1 MKTSDTSKS
10 NILYLDSGSGIGGGQ
25 RSLLLLL
32 NLLDKDRFTPFVGCL
47 GDSPFAVE
55 AEKTEARVVPLSL
68 PAAHNKTDSSYS
80 TSIKQVWHERARAYL
95 VGDFSA
101 NRDKSR
107 RFTLRDL
114 LEDFRQISVIL
125 QLHRTVKRYAIDII
139 HANSLSVALL
149 GGIVARI
156 NRIPILMHKRYATSY
171 GILDRICERLLH
183 RVILVSEATRW
194 HFAPAAKQTLI
205 YNGVDLDAFQASPE
219 EVETLRV
226 ELLSDASDAAILTG
240 VVTRITPEK
249 GIHFLI
255 RAIAELKKYS
265 TTTGIDI
272 KLLIVGGPY
281 FQKDIDYMN
290 KLKQEVTDLGIE
302 DSVIFTGFLS
312 DTRVVTRLLDIVLVP
327 SIIPE
332 ACPRTIIEAMAV
344 GKPVI
349 STPLGGSKEL
359 VTSETGIL
367 VPPEDASAIA
377 DAISTLATDPERLKA
392 MGEASRNRA
401 EQLFSSKKNTALTEA
416 VYAELL
422 VGSGRGNPAEIRRN
436 TLSKTPSK
444 NTLRV

>member
-32 NLLDKDRFTPFVGCL
+32 SLLNKDRFTPFVGCL
-47 GDSPFAVE
+47 GDSPLAVE
-55 AEKTEARVVPLSL
+55 VIKTEASIVPLSL
-68 PAAHNKTDSSYS
+68 PAAHNKTD
-80 TSIKQVWHERARAYL
+80 KV
-95 VGDFSA
+95 
-101 NRDKSR
+101 K

-114 LEDFRQISVIL
+114 LDDLRQLQVVL
-125 QLHRTVKRYAIDII
+125 QLHRAVKRHAIDLI

-149 GGIVARI
+149 GGIVARL

-171 GILDRICERLLH
+171 GILDRLCERLLH

-194 HFAPAAKQTLI
+194 DFAPVAKQTLI
-205 YNGVDLDAFQASPE
+205 YNGVDLDAFQASPK
-219 EVETLRV
+219 EVETLRI
-226 ELLSDASDAAILTG
+226 ELVGDSPDSPILVG

-255 RAIAELKKYS
+255 RAMAELKEK
-265 TTTGIDI
+265 IPV

-281 FQKDIDYMN
+281 FQKDVDYMEA
-290 KLKQEVTDLGIE
+290 LKQEVVNLGVE

-312 DTRVVTRLLDIVLVP
+312 DTRVVTSLLDIVLVP

-349 STPLGGSKEL
+349 ATPLGGSKEL
-359 VTSETGIL
+359 ATPETGIL

-377 DAISTLATDPERLKA
+377 DAVATLTTDRERLQA
-392 MGEASRNRA
+392 MGEAAHTRA
-401 EQLFSSKKNTALTEA
+401 AQLFSSEKNIALTEA
-416 VYAELL
+416 VYTELL
-422 VGSGRGNPAEIRRN
+422 TG
-436 TLSKTPSK
+436 T
-444 NTLRV
+444 

>member
-1 MKTSDTSKS
+1 MKTSDTLKS

-47 GDSPFAVE
+47 GDSQFAGEV
-55 AEKTEARVVPLSL
+55 EKTAAHIVPLSL
-68 PAAHNKTDSSYS
+68 PAAHNKTN
-80 TSIKQVWHERARAYL
+80 KV
-95 VGDFSA
+95 
-101 NRDKSR
+101 R

-114 LEDFRQISVIL
+114 FEDFRQLRVIL
-125 QLHRTVKRYAIDII
+125 QLHRTVKQHAIDLI

-171 GILDRICERLLH
+171 GILDRLCERLLH

-194 HFAPAAKQTLI
+194 NFASPAKQTLI
-205 YNGVDLDAFQASPE
+205 YNGVDLNAFQASPK
-219 EVETLRV
+219 EVETLRK
-226 ELLSDASDAAILTG
+226 EIFSDSPDASILAG

-249 GIHFLI
+249 GIHFLV
-255 RAIAELKKYS
+255 RAMAELREKIS
-265 TTTGIDI
+265 I

-281 FQKDIDYMN
+281 FQKDIDYME
-290 KLKQEVTDLGIE
+290 KLKQEVADLGVE

-312 DTRVVTRLLDIVLVP
+312 DTRVVTSLLDIVLVP

-349 STPLGGSKEL
+349 ATPLGGSKEL
-359 VTSETGIL
+359 VTPETGIL
-367 VPPEDASAIA
+367 VPPEDASAVA
-377 DAISTLATDPERLKA
+377 DAITTLTTDQERLAA
-392 MGEASRNRA
+392 MERA
-401 EQLFSSKKNTALTEA
+401 ARDRAVQLFSSEKNTALTEV
-416 VYAELL
+416 VYTELL
-422 VGSGRGNPAEIRRN
+422 AAS
-436 TLSKTPSK
+436 
-444 NTLRV
+444 

>member
-32 NLLDKDRFTPFVGCL
+32 NLLDKNRFTPFVGCL
-47 GDSPFAVE
+47 GDSPFATE
-55 AEKTEARVVPLSL
+55 AKKTEANVVPLSL
-68 PAAHNKTDSSYS
+68 PAAHNKTDK
-80 TSIKQVWHERARAYL
+80 I
-95 VGDFSA
+95 
-101 NRDKSR
+101 R

-114 LEDFRQISVIL
+114 LEDFRQLGVLL
-125 QLHRTVKRYAIDII
+125 QLHRMVKRYAIDLI

-156 NRIPILMHKRYATSY
+156 NGIPILMHKRYATSY
-171 GILDRICERLLH
+171 GILDRICARLLH

-194 HFAPAAKQTLI
+194 NFAPTAKQTLI
-205 YNGVDLDAFQASPE
+205 YNGVDLDAFQASSE
-219 EVETLRV
+219 EVKNLRS
-226 ELLSDASDAAILTG
+226 ELLPDASDTAILTG

-249 GIHFLI
+249 GIHFLV
-255 RAIAELKKYS
+255 RAIAELKGIS
-265 TTTGIDI
+265 SMTGADI

-281 FQKDIDYMN
+281 FQKDVDYMN
-290 KLKQEVTDLGIE
+290 ELKKEVTDLGVE
-302 DSVIFTGFLS
+302 DSVIFTGFMS
-312 DTRVVTRLLDIVLVP
+312 DTRVVTSLLDIVLVP

-359 VTSETGIL
+359 VTRDTGIL

-377 DAISTLATDPERLKA
+377 DAIATLATDRERLKA
-392 MGEASRNRA
+392 LGEYSRNRA
-401 EQLFSSKKNTALTEA
+401 EQLFSSKKNIALTEA

-422 VGSGRGNPAEIRRN
+422 AAC
-436 TLSKTPSK
+436 
-444 NTLRV
+444 

>member
-47 GDSPFAVE
+47 GDSPFAAE

-68 PAAHNKTDSSYS
+68 PAAHNKTDK
-80 TSIKQVWHERARAYL
+80 I
-95 VGDFSA
+95 
-101 NRDKSR
+101 R
-107 RFTLRDL
+107 RFTLGDL
-114 LEDFRQISVIL
+114 LEDLRQLKVIL
-125 QLHRTVKRYAIDII
+125 QLHRMVKQNAIDLI

-171 GILDRICERLLH
+171 GVLDRICERLLH

-194 HFAPAAKQTLI
+194 NFAPTAKQTLI

-219 EVETLRV
+219 EVQDLRA
-226 ELLSDASDAAILTG
+226 ELLPDASDASIVAG

-249 GIHFLI
+249 GIHFLV
-255 RAIAELKKYS
+255 RAIAALKGLS
-265 TTTGIDI
+265 LMTGTDI

-290 KLKQEVTDLGIE
+290 ALKQEVADLGVE
-302 DSVIFTGFLS
+302 DSIIFTGFLS
-312 DTRVVTRLLDIVLVP
+312 DTRVVTSLLDIVLVP

-349 STPLGGSKEL
+349 ATPLGGSKEL
-359 VTSETGIL
+359 VTPDTGIL

-377 DAISTLATDPERLKA
+377 DAIAILTTDRERLRALGKA
-392 MGEASRNRA
+392 SCNRA
-401 EQLFSSKKNTALTEA
+401 EQLFSSEKNTALTEA

-422 VGSGRGNPAEIRRN
+422 TA
-436 TLSKTPSK
+436 
-444 NTLRV
+444 

>member
-1 MKTSDTSKS
+1 MKKTKSSDTSTS

-47 GDSPFAVE
+47 GDSPFAAEV
-55 AEKTEARVVPLSL
+55 EKTAANVVPLSL
-68 PAAHNKTDSSYS
+68 PAAHNKTD
-80 TSIKQVWHERARAYL
+80 TVK
-95 VGDFSA
+95 
-101 NRDKSR
+101 

-114 LEDFRQISVIL
+114 LEDFQQLGVIL
-125 QLHRTVKRYAIDII
+125 QLHRMVKRYAIDLI

-194 HFAPAAKQTLI
+194 NFAPPAKQTLI
-205 YNGVDLDAFQASPE
+205 YNGVNLEGFQASAE
-219 EVETLRV
+219 EVETLRS
-226 ELLSDASDAAILTG
+226 ELLPNASDASIVTG

-249 GIHFLI
+249 GIHFLV
-255 RAIAELKKYS
+255 RAMAALK
-265 TTTGIDI
+265 GRIDS

-281 FQKDIDYMN
+281 FQKDVDYMN
-290 KLKQEVTDLGIE
+290 TLQQEVTDLGVE

-312 DTRVVTRLLDIVLVP
+312 DTRIVTSLLDIVLVP

-359 VTSETGIL
+359 VTPETGIL

-377 DAISTLATDPERLKA
+377 DAITRLATDRERLKT
-392 MGEASRNRA
+392 MGEASRHRA
-401 EQLFSSKKNTALTEA
+401 EQLFSSEKNTALTES

-422 VGSGRGNPAEIRRN
+422 AVR
-436 TLSKTPSK
+436 
-444 NTLRV
+444 

>member
-32 NLLDKDRFTPFVGCL
+32 NLLDKDRFTPFIGCL
-47 GDSPFAVE
+47 GDSPFAAE

-68 PAAHNKTDSSYS
+68 PAAHNKTD
-80 TSIKQVWHERARAYL
+80 KVQ
-95 VGDFSA
+95 
-101 NRDKSR
+101 

-114 LEDFRQISVIL
+114 FEDFRQLGVIL
-125 QLHRTVKRYAIDII
+125 QLHRMVKRYAIDLI

-194 HFAPAAKQTLI
+194 DFAPVAKQTLI
-205 YNGVDLDAFQASPE
+205 YNGVDLDAFQALPE
-219 EVETLRV
+219 EVESLRA
-226 ELLSDASDAAILTG
+226 ELLPDASDASILTG

-249 GIHFLI
+249 GIHFLV
-255 RAIAELKKYS
+255 RAIAELKNCS
-265 TTTGIDI
+265 ATVGVDL

-290 KLKQEVTDLGIE
+290 ELKQEATDLGVE

-312 DTRVVTRLLDIVLVP
+312 DTRVVTSLLDIMLVP

-332 ACPRTIIEAMAV
+332 ACPRTIIEAMAA

-359 VTSETGIL
+359 VTPETGVL
-367 VPPEDASAIA
+367 VQPEDASTIA
-377 DAISTLATDPERLKA
+377 DAITTLATDRERLKA
-392 MGEASRNRA
+392 MGKASRNRA
-401 EQLFSSKKNTALTEA
+401 EQLFSSKKNTTLTEA
-416 VYAELL
+416 VYTELL
-422 VGSGRGNPAEIRRN
+422 AAPRRRH
-436 TLSKTPSK
+436 KTDIA
-444 NTLRV
+444 

>member
-1 MKTSDTSKS
+1 MKTSDTLKS

-32 NLLDKDRFTPFVGCL
+32 NLLNKDRFTPFVGCL
-47 GDSPFAVE
+47 GKSPFA
-55 AEKTEARVVPLSL
+55 AEVKKTEARVVPLSL
-68 PAAHNKTDSSYS
+68 PEAHNKTD
-80 TSIKQVWHERARAYL
+80 KVQ
-95 VGDFSA
+95 
-101 NRDKSR
+101 

-114 LEDFRQISVIL
+114 LNDFRQLGVIL
-125 QLHRTVKRYAIDII
+125 QLHRMVKRHAIDLI

-149 GGIVARI
+149 GGIVAKI

-194 HFAPAAKQTLI
+194 NFAPTAKQTLI

-219 EVETLRV
+219 EVETLRS
-226 ELLSDASDAAILTG
+226 ELLPDASDASIVTG

-249 GIHFLI
+249 GIHFLV
-255 RAIAELKKYS
+255 RAVAELKRRS
-265 TTTGIDI
+265 SITASNI

-290 KLKQEVTDLGIE
+290 ALKQEVTDLGVE
-302 DSVIFTGFLS
+302 DSVIFTGFLP
-312 DTRVVTRLLDIVLVP
+312 DTRVVTSLLDIVLVP

-349 STPLGGSKEL
+349 ATPLGGSKEL

-377 DAISTLATDPERLKA
+377 DALAGLATDEEQLKI
-392 MGEASRNRA
+392 MGKASRNRA
-401 EQLFSSKKNTALTEA
+401 EELFSGEKNIALTEA

-422 VGSGRGNPAEIRRN
+422 AIR
-436 TLSKTPSK
+436 
-444 NTLRV
+444 

>member
-32 NLLDKDRFTPFVGCL
+32 NLLDKERFTPFVGCL
-47 GDSPFAVE
+47 GDSAFAAE
-55 AEKTEARVVPLSL
+55 IEKTAANVIPLSL
-68 PAAHNKTDSSYS
+68 PAAHNKTD
-80 TSIKQVWHERARAYL
+80 KV
-95 VGDFSA
+95 
-101 NRDKSR
+101 K
-107 RFTLRDL
+107 RFTFRDL
-114 LEDFRQISVIL
+114 LEDFRQLRVIIE
-125 QLHRTVKRYAIDII
+125 LHRIVKRHAIDLI

-171 GILDRICERLLH
+171 GILDRFCERLLH

-194 HFAPAAKQTLI
+194 DFAPAAKQTLI
-205 YNGVDLDAFQASPE
+205 YNGVDLDAFQATSE
-219 EVETLRV
+219 EVETLRT
-226 ELLSDASDAAILTG
+226 ELFSNEPNAAVLVG

-249 GIHFLI
+249 GIHFLV
-255 RAIAELKKYS
+255 RAMGELKKQ
-265 TTTGIDI
+265 TNA

-281 FQKDIDYMN
+281 FQKDIDYMDT
-290 KLKQEVTDLGIE
+290 LKQEVADLGVE

-312 DTRVVTRLLDIVLVP
+312 DTRIVTSLLDIVLVP

-349 STPLGGSKEL
+349 ATPLGGSKEL
-359 VTSETGIL
+359 VTPETGIL

-377 DAISTLATDPERLKA
+377 DAIATLATDPGRLIAMRKA
-392 MGEASRNRA
+392 ARDRA
-401 EQLFSSKKNTALTEA
+401 VQLFSSKKNTALTET
-416 VYAELL
+416 VYTELL
-422 VGSGRGNPAEIRRN
+422 TASRRTRKMN
-436 TLSKTPSK
+436 IE
-444 NTLRV
+444 